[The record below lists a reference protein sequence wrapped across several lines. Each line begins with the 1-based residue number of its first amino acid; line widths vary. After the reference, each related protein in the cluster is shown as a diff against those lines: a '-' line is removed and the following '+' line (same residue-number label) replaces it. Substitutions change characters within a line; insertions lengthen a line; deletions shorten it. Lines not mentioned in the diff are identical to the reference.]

1 MLSVILLC
9 AILSPALAGR
19 LPLIVGG
26 EDVDSPGKYPWQA
39 SMQYN
44 GQHICGAALVSS
56 RWLVTAAHCVGMP
69 QSGYTIVLGLHKR
82 SSAIASAT
90 YSSDQGWDETKTDF
104 SSDQGWDETKT
115 DFAKAGEPIRYGVSQ
130 IIKNPGWVED
140 ASKGFPNDIAVMQIS
155 SDAKLSSPYISAV
168 EMADSGEDF
177 LGNTDCH
184 ITGWGKLGF
193 LRPLPDV
200 LQEAN
205 VDVYTNEACESKM
218 GKGMVGPNN
227 VCVGRRG
234 KSGACSGDSGG
245 PLVCKV
251 GSQYKLVGVT
261 SYGLVTCSTNYP
273 SVYSRVSHFRDWIR
287 ENTGL

>member
-69 QSGYTIVLGLHKR
+69 QEGYTIVLGLHKR

-90 YSSDQGWDETKTDF
+90 Y

-140 ASKGFPNDIAVMQIS
+140 ASKGFP
-155 SDAKLSSPYISAV
+155 
-168 EMADSGEDF
+168 
-177 LGNTDCH
+177 
-184 ITGWGKLGF
+184 
-193 LRPLPDV
+193 
-200 LQEAN
+200 
-205 VDVYTNEACESKM
+205 
-218 GKGMVGPNN
+218 
-227 VCVGRRG
+227 
-234 KSGACSGDSGG
+234 
-245 PLVCKV
+245 
-251 GSQYKLVGVT
+251 
-261 SYGLVTCSTNYP
+261 
-273 SVYSRVSHFRDWIR
+273 
-287 ENTGL
+287 